1 MTEREALRLALDAL
15 EFADDFIGMEPF
27 EHVAQETADAH
38 KNLRQSITAIK
49 QALEETQGVSPE
61 PEPVAYGM
69 WDTMIGCGG
78 RMMMVRLDKGQ
89 DGCTVP
95 LYNAPPKREPL
106 TNGEIYTAYITA
118 TNQTL
123 RAQDERLA
131 FAFARAIEAAHGIG
145 EKK

>member
-106 TNGEIYTAYITA
+106 TREQIQEVLGVKY
-118 TNQTL
+118 
-123 RAQDERLA
+123 LA
-131 FAFARAIEAAHGIG
+131 EPFIEFVRAIEAALGIKG
-145 EKK
+145 NA